1 MSDSVGQY
9 LNEIG
14 AVALLNAQ
22 EERELS
28 QAIERGVEA
37 RIRKEEGEKGREI
50 DKAIRE
56 AAAAKDRFIRA
67 NLRLVVSVAR
77 RYPLP
82 PGMELLDL
90 IQEGN
95 LGLEHAV
102 DKFDWRKGFKFS
114 TYATFWIRQS
124 IGRALDQKAS
134 LVRLPGDRSA
144 SLRAALRQVS
154 GDGDELDDDHAR
166 LHRLTTPTSLDRTIG
181 DDDSNE
187 LIDLLPD
194 ANPGPELE
202 VMAKA
207 EEEMVTGLLDILEP
221 RAKYAVEQRFGLSD
235 GIKRSYREVGEEL
248 GVTAEAARRLVKRA
262 INAVREHAE
271 ELTRLFGRWVAAHT
285 KEEVYRLAQRYGHAY
300 GYVATARD
308 MLDSPQLRHRR
319 FFVQVRHPVAGR
331 VTVPGAPF
339 RMSRMPFVSRRAP
352 LLGEHGGTSL
362 PSRRERMGRSDG
374 HEAGCLP
381 LEGLRVVDFT
391 HIWAGPYCTRI
402 LADLGAEVIKIESP
416 RRGDGGRGQGVGRYH
431 AYSRN
436 KLAIAIDLRTDE
448 GRRHIRKLIAMSDV
462 VAENFSVGVTKRLGV
477 DYADCR
483 AITPSI
489 VYIAL
494 PAFGRT
500 GPGSGF
506 VGMGATQEAMSGLL
520 GISSYPGAVPSPTG
534 VKYGDPNGGLLG
546 AVAVLAAL
554 HHRAAT
560 GEGQLID
567 LSQREANIFTLPEP
581 VLDYVLNGRTAEAG
595 GGKRPDRAPTGCY
608 PCKDDEWVAID
619 VETDRQFRALCAVV
633 GRPDLAAD
641 RRFATP
647 AQRKRNEGELDRI
660 IESWTRK
667 RSATSGMW
675 LLQDAGVPAGA
686 VLTNKQVAENEHFR
700 ARGFFQRDTEGRV
713 HLAAPWRFS
722 KVALGVRR
730 FAPELGQDT
739 LHVLRDI
746 LGVPEAD
753 IRAMERKGVI
763 KR

>member
-37 RIRKEEGEKGREI
+37 RLRKEEGETGREL

-271 ELTRLFGRWVAAHT
+271 ELSLAETVDAA
-285 KEEVYRLAQRYGHAY
+285 
-300 GYVATARD
+300 
-308 MLDSPQLRHRR
+308 
-319 FFVQVRHPVAGR
+319 
-331 VTVPGAPF
+331 
-339 RMSRMPFVSRRAP
+339 
-352 LLGEHGGTSL
+352 
-362 PSRRERMGRSDG
+362 
-374 HEAGCLP
+374 
-381 LEGLRVVDFT
+381 
-391 HIWAGPYCTRI
+391 
-402 LADLGAEVIKIESP
+402 
-416 RRGDGGRGQGVGRYH
+416 
-431 AYSRN
+431 
-436 KLAIAIDLRTDE
+436 
-448 GRRHIRKLIAMSDV
+448 
-462 VAENFSVGVTKRLGV
+462 
-477 DYADCR
+477 
-483 AITPSI
+483 
-489 VYIAL
+489 
-494 PAFGRT
+494 
-500 GPGSGF
+500 
-506 VGMGATQEAMSGLL
+506 
-520 GISSYPGAVPSPTG
+520 
-534 VKYGDPNGGLLG
+534 
-546 AVAVLAAL
+546 
-554 HHRAAT
+554 
-560 GEGQLID
+560 
-567 LSQREANIFTLPEP
+567 
-581 VLDYVLNGRTAEAG
+581 
-595 GGKRPDRAPTGCY
+595 
-608 PCKDDEWVAID
+608 
-619 VETDRQFRALCAVV
+619 
-633 GRPDLAAD
+633 
-641 RRFATP
+641 
-647 AQRKRNEGELDRI
+647 
-660 IESWTRK
+660 
-667 RSATSGMW
+667 
-675 LLQDAGVPAGA
+675 
-686 VLTNKQVAENEHFR
+686 
-700 ARGFFQRDTEGRV
+700 
-713 HLAAPWRFS
+713 
-722 KVALGVRR
+722 
-730 FAPELGQDT
+730 
-739 LHVLRDI
+739 
-746 LGVPEAD
+746 
-753 IRAMERKGVI
+753 
-763 KR
+763 

>member
-37 RIRKEEGEKGREI
+37 RLRKEEGERGREI
-50 DKAIRE
+50 DRAIRE

-271 ELTRLFGRWVAAHT
+271 ELSLAETVDAA
-285 KEEVYRLAQRYGHAY
+285 
-300 GYVATARD
+300 
-308 MLDSPQLRHRR
+308 
-319 FFVQVRHPVAGR
+319 
-331 VTVPGAPF
+331 
-339 RMSRMPFVSRRAP
+339 
-352 LLGEHGGTSL
+352 
-362 PSRRERMGRSDG
+362 
-374 HEAGCLP
+374 
-381 LEGLRVVDFT
+381 
-391 HIWAGPYCTRI
+391 
-402 LADLGAEVIKIESP
+402 
-416 RRGDGGRGQGVGRYH
+416 
-431 AYSRN
+431 
-436 KLAIAIDLRTDE
+436 
-448 GRRHIRKLIAMSDV
+448 
-462 VAENFSVGVTKRLGV
+462 
-477 DYADCR
+477 
-483 AITPSI
+483 
-489 VYIAL
+489 
-494 PAFGRT
+494 
-500 GPGSGF
+500 
-506 VGMGATQEAMSGLL
+506 
-520 GISSYPGAVPSPTG
+520 
-534 VKYGDPNGGLLG
+534 
-546 AVAVLAAL
+546 
-554 HHRAAT
+554 
-560 GEGQLID
+560 
-567 LSQREANIFTLPEP
+567 
-581 VLDYVLNGRTAEAG
+581 
-595 GGKRPDRAPTGCY
+595 
-608 PCKDDEWVAID
+608 
-619 VETDRQFRALCAVV
+619 
-633 GRPDLAAD
+633 
-641 RRFATP
+641 
-647 AQRKRNEGELDRI
+647 
-660 IESWTRK
+660 
-667 RSATSGMW
+667 
-675 LLQDAGVPAGA
+675 
-686 VLTNKQVAENEHFR
+686 
-700 ARGFFQRDTEGRV
+700 
-713 HLAAPWRFS
+713 
-722 KVALGVRR
+722 
-730 FAPELGQDT
+730 
-739 LHVLRDI
+739 
-746 LGVPEAD
+746 
-753 IRAMERKGVI
+753 
-763 KR
+763 